1 MDQVLVHIVAGK
13 TDRDALSADE
23 SDLDGV
29 MPIVIL
35 ISVDILF
42 LDKKVSYLI
51 LTNRLDA
58 SLLQKMGL

>member
-23 SDLDGV
+23 SGLADV

-35 ISVDILF
+35 ILVDILF
-42 LDKKVSYLI
+42 LDKKTYHI
-51 LTNRLDA
+51 
-58 SLLQKMGL
+58 